1 MKPLSDPTPRCVR
14 RPDSILA
21 LVPDRASSASSRR
34 PVGRPRLD
42 GETSNGS
49 PRDAI
54 ITAATKLFG
63 EKGYAQTT
71 MSDIARAVGLQQP
84 SLYYWFRRKELILQA
99 TLVVNR
105 TPLEFIGRIG
115 AGSGSPAL
123 KLYRLLRYDTY
134 QLCLSP
140 IDFNEI
146 ERIAENQPE
155 DFVDFWTDYTR
166 LHEWVVVLVTAGIDE
181 QELIAVDPD
190 ETATEL
196 LCFDEALQKR
206 YRYQDR
212 HQAGAKNPFVHESRT
227 AAEWAERVAT
237 LSLRALLHRPADIKR
252 LQKQAAQVDDLA

>member
-1 MKPLSDPTPRCVR
+1 MEHASRDH
-14 RPDSILA
+14 ILG
-21 LVPDRASSASSRR
+21 LVPDSASSASSRR

-54 ITAATKLFG
+54 ITVATKLFG
-63 EKGYAQTT
+63 EKGYAETT

-105 TPLEFIGRIG
+105 TPLEFIGRVG

-134 QLCLSP
+134 QLCQSP

-166 LHEWVVVLVTAGIDE
+166 LHEWVVVLVMAGIDE
-181 QELIAVDPD
+181 QELIDVDPD

-206 YRYQDR
+206 YRYQER
-212 HQAGAKNPFVHESRT
+212 HQPDAKNPFVHEPRS

-237 LSLRALLHRPADIKR
+237 LSLRALLRRPADVKR
-252 LQKQAAQVDDLA
+252 LQKQAARIDDLT